1 MTCVCVLGEKYAMID
16 YEPISRESFPGV
28 ISLLK
33 AEGWTSYTADANL
46 TWKALTAPGVHTVVA
61 LDGGR
66 VVGVAQMLSDGQI
79 AAFLSIIIVHPDYRR
94 QGIGLGLVREAFKR
108 TGAKR
113 GVDLVT
119 DSADAFYRSFAHR
132 EFRGF
137 RIYPEGPPNET

>member
-1 MTCVCVLGEKYAMID
+1 MTGVCLLGERYAMIK
-16 YEPISRESFPGV
+16 YEPISRESLPGV
-28 ISLLK
+28 IGLLK
-33 AEGWTSYTADANL
+33 PEGWASYTADADL

-61 LDGGR
+61 LDGER

-79 AAFLSIIIVHPDYRR
+79 ASFLSIIIVHADYRR
-94 QGIGLGLVREAFKR
+94 QGIGRRLIREAFTR

-137 RIYPEGPPNET
+137 RIYPEGPPKET